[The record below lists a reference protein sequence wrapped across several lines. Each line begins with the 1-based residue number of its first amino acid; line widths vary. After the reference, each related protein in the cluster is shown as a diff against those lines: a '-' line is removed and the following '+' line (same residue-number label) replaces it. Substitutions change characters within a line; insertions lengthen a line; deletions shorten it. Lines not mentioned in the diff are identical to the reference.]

1 MKKKSEIH
9 AKAVKLWD
17 EYNNFGKEL
26 EADLIAYIKEFGNNG
41 EINLESNGVI
51 AYTMLKR
58 WDDTEVD
65 YILSI
70 KVRSVRGEDV
80 LVLTD
85 SDGYDLYST
94 DYTTETLVDI
104 CLCFEDL
111 LTE

>member
-1 MKKKSEIH
+1 MKKKSEIY
-9 AKAVKLWD
+9 AKADKFWD
-17 EYNNFGKEL
+17 ENIKFGKEL
-26 EADLIAYIKEFGNNG
+26 ESDLIAYIKEFGNNG
-41 EINLESNGVI
+41 EINLTSNGVV
-51 AYTMLKR
+51 AYTTLKR

-65 YILSI
+65 YIQSI

-104 CLCFEDL
+104 CLYFEDL
-111 LTE
+111 TTE

>member
-1 MKKKSEIH
+1 MKRKNAIH
-9 AKAVKLWD
+9 AKAVKLCN

-41 EINLESNGVI
+41 EIDLTSNGVI
-51 AYTMLKR
+51 AYTILKR

-65 YILSI
+65 YIQTI

-85 SDGYDLYST
+85 SDGYDLYNT
-94 DYTTETLVDI
+94 DYTTDTLLDI
-104 CLCFEDL
+104 CLCFD
-111 LTE
+111 